1 MAAVTPEEARKLLEG
16 ITPGPWEF
24 KTDVADMPG
33 GSHEIGHV
41 VQSGDTVLFE
51 SWGDANDTH
60 PGNLA
65 LAAAAPEL
73 AETVAG
79 LRTEWAICRLV
90 YQGGKHL
97 KPLYDYWSSDKEG
110 WQYFSADA
118 TWCDSYLDAE
128 EEAERYGLEG
138 YLLVKRLVG
147 PAEVG

>member
-1 MAAVTPEEARKLLEG
+1 MTPEEARKLLEG
-16 ITPGPWEF
+16 TTPGPWQF
-24 KTDVADMPG
+24 KTYVADLP
-33 GSHEIGHV
+33 
-41 VQSGDTVLFE
+41 SGEYEVGRLAQAGDVVLFE
-51 SWGDANDTH
+51 SWGDVNDTH

-97 KPLYDYWSSDKEG
+97 KPLYDYWSSETES
-110 WQYFSADA
+110 WQYFPADA

-128 EEAERYGLEG
+128 EEAERYGLET
-138 YLLVKRLVG
+138 YCLATRLVG
-147 PAEVG
+147 PVEVV